1 SRLPLI
7 LLLNPSPI
15 LKPVKNH
22 KGFKEIMLKAI
33 PDNVNY
39 KQNKKYKQSLLDT
52 DEIKNYS
59 KELELIMEDY
69 KLYLNPDL
77 SLKDLASYLELPAN
91 YVSQLLNL
99 GFQKN
104 FSEYVNSY
112 RVNEFKERVL
122 LEEYKGLTLMAVAY
136 DSGFNSKTVFNTFFK
151 KIEGTTP
158 NSYLRSNQAN

>member
-1 SRLPLI
+1 
-7 LLLNPSPI
+7 
-15 LKPVKNH
+15 
-22 KGFKEIMLKAI
+22 MLKAI
-33 PDNVNY
+33 PDNLNY
-39 KQNKKYKQSLLDT
+39 KRKKKYKQALLDT
-52 DEIKNYS
+52 NEIKKYS
-59 KELELIMEDY
+59 KELEQIMMDY

-104 FSEYVNSY
+104 FSEYVNTY

-122 LEEYKGLTLMAVAY
+122 LEENKGITIMAVAY

-158 NSYLRSNQAN
+158 NTYLKSHQ